1 MSFLRWLALVALAF
15 WIGGLVVLGAV
26 AAPLLFAV
34 LQQHDPVGGRELAAA
49 TFGVIF
55 ERFQLFAGL
64 AGIFL
69 LISIGFRAALGPRP
83 RRFGVRMWV
92 AALMLAGCLFTV
104 LVITPRVRA
113 IAASVSGPVA
123 SLPSDD
129 ARRLAFGRWH
139 GVSSGLM
146 LVTIVAGVA
155 LLWAETRD
163 E

>member
-1 MSFLRWLALVALAF
+1 MSFLRWLALVALTF
-15 WIGGLVVLGAV
+15 WIGGLVVLGAI
-26 AAPLLFAV
+26 AAPLLFAA

-49 TFGVIF
+49 TFGLIF

-64 AGIFL
+64 AGMFL

-92 AALMLAGCLFTV
+92 AALMLGGCLFTV

-113 IAASVSGPVA
+113 ISTSVSGAVA
-123 SLPSDD
+123 NLPADD
-129 ARRLAFGRWH
+129 PRREAFGRWH

-146 LVTIVAGVA
+146 LLTVVAGLG